1 MVLVVRHSIGV
12 IGHGDASSLGE
23 LVIKC
28 TKCGTK
34 MNSGKWHHII
44 GMGIIPLVE

>member
-12 IGHGDASSLGE
+12 IGHGDACSLGE

-28 TKCGTK
+28 TKWGTE
-34 MNSGKWHHII
+34 MNSGKWCHMI
-44 GMGIIPLVE
+44 GMGVIPLVE